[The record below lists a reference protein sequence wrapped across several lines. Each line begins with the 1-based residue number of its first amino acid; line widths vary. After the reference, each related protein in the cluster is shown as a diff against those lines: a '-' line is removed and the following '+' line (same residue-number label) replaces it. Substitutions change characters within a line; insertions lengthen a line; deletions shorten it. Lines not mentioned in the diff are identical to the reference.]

1 MGQETTGG
9 SVVIEITEKE
19 LEEKKE
25 EYLDMVE
32 SGFPVLLKRKDGQ
45 KVLMVPQNPND
56 IQGICDI

>member
-1 MGQETTGG
+1 M
-9 SVVIEITEKE
+9 VIEITEKE

-32 SGFPVLLKRKDGQ
+32 SGFPVLLTQKDGK